1 MNTNF
6 PNDFIDFKNLK
17 FKNLNKNVFYKIV
30 KSIENLE
37 FDTSVFK
44 EKKWFD
50 EISFE
55 NFSGKIEKDE
65 FASGIVLKKLEFNDF
80 SKNVGIINKS
90 AGKFGLEQN
99 QIDFLAAA
107 FSFSIDK
114 LIMDNFY
121 LLLDSQNR
129 ELGNEKTEGSDISLL
144 DWGTWYIKNSYD
156 IDYNSNT
163 EVTYEYSEVKDVTFD
178 KSEIIKIAQK
188 INPKNIDN
196 MDYKIFIN
204 ALDSLGSG
212 KTLNAAVKDPTTK
225 KQIMSMDSLNLSGI
239 KFDYVDKNKQQKFL
253 TEFGFDLKGLD
264 INVNEVSP
272 EFSTYFALLGYNS
285 VKFDFGSNYNLEKN
299 NDLNFDLDLGIT
311 DAASLNFES
320 TFSGLNL
327 DQITNFTD
335 DALIA
340 YLSTNI
346 RVKKIGL
353 SLIDNSLR
361 DKLFAL
367 AAQTSN
373 SSVSIFKS
381 DIIKQIDSYL
391 INSQKTRL
399 FNQYRQAVIKFI
411 NGSNKISFK
420 IEPKTPLSFM
430 EMAPYFINPDVNI
443 IIDKLNL
450 NVRN

>member
-1 MNTNF
+1 
-6 PNDFIDFKNLK
+6 
-17 FKNLNKNVFYKIV
+17 
-30 KSIENLE
+30 
-37 FDTSVFK
+37 
-44 EKKWFD
+44 
-50 EISFE
+50 
-55 NFSGKIEKDE
+55 
-65 FASGIVLKKLEFNDF
+65 
-80 SKNVGIINKS
+80 
-90 AGKFGLEQN
+90 
-99 QIDFLAAA
+99 
-107 FSFSIDK
+107 
-114 LIMDNFY
+114 
-121 LLLDSQNR
+121 
-129 ELGNEKTEGSDISLL
+129 
-144 DWGTWYIKNSYD
+144 
-156 IDYNSNT
+156 
-163 EVTYEYSEVKDVTFD
+163 
-178 KSEIIKIAQK
+178 
-188 INPKNIDN
+188 

-212 KTLNAAVKDPTTK
+212 KTLNAVVKDPKTK

-320 TFSGLNL
+320 TFSGLDL

-335 DALIA
+335 DALLA

-361 DKLFAL
+361 DKLFTL

-411 NGSNKISFK
+411 NGSNKISVK